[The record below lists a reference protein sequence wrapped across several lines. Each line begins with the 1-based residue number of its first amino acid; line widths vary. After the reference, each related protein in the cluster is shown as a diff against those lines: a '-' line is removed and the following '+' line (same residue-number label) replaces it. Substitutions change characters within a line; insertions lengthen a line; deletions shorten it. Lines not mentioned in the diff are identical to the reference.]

1 MTSTMSI
8 AIGLHLRSAVA
19 WVGGIF
25 FAHMVLRPAVIH
37 ALEPPLRLLL
47 WRRIFAGFFPWV
59 WISVIVLTVTGYW
72 AVVADLGG
80 LNQQSWHILL
90 MQLIGIPM
98 ILVFLYIY
106 FTPYQDLK
114 TAVVKQDWSGGGK
127 QLSTIRKL
135 VGTNLILG
143 IGLVIIGSAGRYI

>member
-1 MTSTMSI
+1 MTSTMPI
-8 AIGLHLRSAVA
+8 AIGLHLCSAVA
-19 WVGGIF
+19 WVGGMF
-25 FAHMVLRPAVIH
+25 FAHMVLRPAAIH
-37 ALEPPLRLLL
+37 VLEPPLRLLL

-80 LNQQSWHILL
+80 LNQQFWHILL

-106 FTPYQDLK
+106 FIPYQDLK

>member
-1 MTSTMSI
+1 MTSAMPI
-8 AIGLHLRSAVA
+8 AIGFHLCSAVV
-19 WVGGIF
+19 WVGGMF
-25 FAHMVLRPAVIH
+25 FAHMVLRPAAIH
-37 ALEPPLRLLL
+37 VLEPPLRLLL
-47 WRRIFAGFFPWV
+47 WRQILARFFPWV
-59 WISVIVLTVTGYW
+59 WLSVIVLTVTGYW
-72 AVVADLGG
+72 AVVANLGG

-106 FTPYQDLK
+106 FIPYQGLK
-114 TAVVKQDWSGGGK
+114 TAVVKQDWSNGGK

-135 VGTNLILG
+135 VGINLILG